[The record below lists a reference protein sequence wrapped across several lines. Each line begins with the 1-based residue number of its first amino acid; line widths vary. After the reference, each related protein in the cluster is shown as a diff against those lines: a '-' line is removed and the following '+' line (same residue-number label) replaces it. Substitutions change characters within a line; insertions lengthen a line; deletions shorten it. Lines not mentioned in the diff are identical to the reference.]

1 MRKRKVAIIGS
12 GNIGTDLMIK
22 ILRHGQHLE
31 MAVMVGID
39 PQSDGLARARRLGV
53 ATTHEGVGG
62 LMQMAEFADI
72 DFVFDATSAG
82 AHIKNDAALREA
94 KPGIR
99 VIDLTPAAI
108 GPYCVPVVN
117 LADNLHQ
124 GNVNMVTC
132 GGQATIPMIA
142 AVSRV
147 AKVHYAEIVA
157 SIASQSA
164 GPGTRANI
172 DEFTETTS
180 QAIEKVGGAGK
191 GKAIIVLNPA
201 EPPLMMRDT
210 VYILSELASQEAI
223 AASIAEMA
231 AAVQAYVPGYRLK
244 QQVQFE
250 VIPEEQAG
258 QPARRR
264 LFFRPENRGV
274 PRSGR
279 GGALSASV
287 RGQPRYYDLGGA
299 GDGGANGR
307 GNAQRGGSDS
317 MNGKK
322 LYISDVTLRDGMH
335 AIRHQYSLAQVQQIA
350 SALDKAGVDSI
361 EVAHG
366 DGLQGSS
373 FNYGFGAHSDI
384 AWIEAAADVV
394 SQAKIATLLLPG
406 IGTLHDLKAAYQAG
420 ARVVRVATHCSEA
433 DVAAQHIA
441 FAREL
446 GMDTVGFLMMSHM
459 ISPQALAQ
467 QALKMESYGATC
479 IYVVDSGGAMNMND
493 IRDRFRALK
502 AVLKPETATGMHAHH
517 NLSLGVANSIV
528 AVEEGC
534 DRIDAS
540 LAGMGAGAGNAPL
553 EVFIAAAD
561 KLGWQHGTDL
571 YALMNAAD
579 ELVRPLQDRPV
590 RVDRETLA
598 LGYAGVYSSF
608 LRHSEAAAKRYGL
621 SAVDILVELG
631 KRRMVG
637 GQEDMIVDVALDLLN
652 RNK

>member
-1 MRKRKVAIIGS
+1 
-12 GNIGTDLMIK
+12 
-22 ILRHGQHLE
+22 
-31 MAVMVGID
+31 
-39 PQSDGLARARRLGV
+39 
-53 ATTHEGVGG
+53 
-62 LMQMAEFADI
+62 
-72 DFVFDATSAG
+72 
-82 AHIKNDAALREA
+82 
-94 KPGIR
+94 
-99 VIDLTPAAI
+99 
-108 GPYCVPVVN
+108 
-117 LADNLHQ
+117 
-124 GNVNMVTC
+124 
-132 GGQATIPMIA
+132 
-142 AVSRV
+142 
-147 AKVHYAEIVA
+147 
-157 SIASQSA
+157 
-164 GPGTRANI
+164 
-172 DEFTETTS
+172 
-180 QAIEKVGGAGK
+180 
-191 GKAIIVLNPA
+191 
-201 EPPLMMRDT
+201 
-210 VYILSELASQEAI
+210 
-223 AASIAEMA
+223 
-231 AAVQAYVPGYRLK
+231 
-244 QQVQFE
+244 
-250 VIPEEQAG
+250 
-258 QPARRR
+258 
-264 LFFRPENRGV
+264 
-274 PRSGR
+274 
-279 GGALSASV
+279 
-287 RGQPRYYDLGGA
+287 
-299 GDGGANGR
+299 
-307 GNAQRGGSDS
+307 

-459 ISPQALAQ
+459 ISPQAL
-467 QALKMESYGATC
+467 KMESYGATC

-528 AVEEGC
+528 AVEEGG